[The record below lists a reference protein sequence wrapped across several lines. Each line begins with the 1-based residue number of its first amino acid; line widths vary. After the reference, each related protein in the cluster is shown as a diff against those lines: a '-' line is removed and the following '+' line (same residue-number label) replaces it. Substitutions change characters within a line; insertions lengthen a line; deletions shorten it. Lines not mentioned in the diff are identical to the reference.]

1 MTRRSNRYQNH
12 KNQYIMTYKTKRI
25 LVLARRSFFIIVA
38 MVVGLATMAALL
50 FGVVCLGAWGWEKIS
65 NHFEHY
71 TDEILSSY
79 VSVEYYPYRHTYRL
93 YDNEAEKFLTPHY
106 DGINTSSN
114 KELVAFQKDLRYGFL
129 DPETGEVVIEPQ
141 YSYAECFDEG
151 IAPVVIDNKRVIF
164 INRHNE
170 KAFEGEFDY
179 SYSVLPGY
187 EKIGWKLRND
197 DSMVGIID
205 RNGAWVI
212 KPEYQDIDCSL
223 MAGFLGVMQNDKWG
237 VLNAAGE
244 LHYPIAYDNILANED
259 RDGFILQ
266 NEGLCREEDMN
277 HHIVRPFIYD
287 VAKELSYKTN
297 NEYDSDE
304 EVSCG
309 ELLSDFA
316 SFSINDKQ
324 GVFNRM
330 TGEVV
335 LPALYDNIYLISSDL
350 IEAYTDG
357 YWQTFDSNGK
367 AIEP

>member
-1 MTRRSNRYQNH
+1 
-12 KNQYIMTYKTKRI
+12 MTYKTKRI

-106 DGINTSSN
+106 DAINTSSN

-164 INRHNE
+164 INLHNE

-287 VAKELSYKTN
+287 VAKELSYKTS
-297 NEYDSDE
+297 NEYDSEE
-304 EVSCG
+304 EVS
-309 ELLSDFA
+309 EERLSDFA

-335 LPALYDNIYLISSDL
+335 LPALYDNIYLISADL

-357 YWQTFDSNGK
+357 YWQTFDRNGK

>member
-1 MTRRSNRYQNH
+1 
-12 KNQYIMTYKTKRI
+12 MTYKTKRI

-106 DGINTSSN
+106 DAINTSSN

-287 VAKELSYKTN
+287 VAKELSYKTS
-297 NEYDSDE
+297 NEYDSEE

-335 LPALYDNIYLISSDL
+335 LPALYDNIYLISADL

-357 YWQTFDSNGK
+357 YWQTFDRNGK

>member
-1 MTRRSNRYQNH
+1 
-12 KNQYIMTYKTKRI
+12 MTYKTKRI

-141 YSYAECFDEG
+141 YHFAECFDEG
-151 IAPVVIDNKRVIF
+151 IAPVVLDNKRVIF

-297 NEYDSDE
+297 NEYDSEE
-304 EVSCG
+304 EVS
-309 ELLSDFA
+309 EERLSDFA

-335 LPALYDNIYLISSDL
+335 LPALYDNIYLISAGL

-357 YWQTFDSNGK
+357 YWQTFDRNGK

>member
-1 MTRRSNRYQNH
+1 
-12 KNQYIMTYKTKRI
+12 MTYKTKRI

-106 DGINTSSN
+106 DAINTSSN

-164 INRHNE
+164 INRQNE

-287 VAKELSYKTN
+287 VAKELSYKTS
-297 NEYDSDE
+297 NEYDSEE

-330 TGEVV
+330 TGEVI

-357 YWQTFDSNGK
+357 YWQTFDRNGK

>member
-1 MTRRSNRYQNH
+1 
-12 KNQYIMTYKTKRI
+12 MTYKTKRI
-25 LVLARRSFFIIVA
+25 LARVHRSFWVA
-38 MVVGLATMAALL
+38 VAVLISLATMAALL

-65 NHFEHY
+65 DHYEHY
-71 TDEILSSY
+71 TDEDLSSH

-106 DGINTSSN
+106 DGINTSSG
-114 KELVAFQKDLRYGFL
+114 KELVAFQQDSRYGFL

-141 YSYAECFDEG
+141 YHFAECFDEG
-151 IAPVVIDNKRVIF
+151 IAPVAIDNERIIF
-164 INRHNE
+164 INRLNE

-179 SYSVLPGY
+179 RYSVLPDY
-187 EKIGWKLRND
+187 EKIGWKVRTD
-197 DSMVGIID
+197 VSTVGIID

-212 KPEYQDIDCSL
+212 EPEYQDIDFNL
-223 MAGFLGVMQNDKWG
+223 MEGFLGVMQNDKWG
-237 VLNAAGE
+237 VLNAAGQ

-287 VAKELSYKTN
+287 VAKELSYKDVEVYN
-297 NEYDSDE
+297 SDDE
-304 EVSCG
+304 ELNCG

-324 GVFNRM
+324 GVFNRR
-330 TGEVV
+330 TGEVI

-357 YWQTFDSNGK
+357 YWQTFDRNGK

>member
-1 MTRRSNRYQNH
+1 
-12 KNQYIMTYKTKRI
+12 MTYKTKRI
-25 LVLARRSFFIIVA
+25 LARVRRSFWVA
-38 MVVGLATMAALL
+38 VALLITLATMAALL
-50 FGVVCLGAWGWEKIS
+50 IGVVCLGAWGWEKIS

-71 TDEILSSY
+71 TDEILSSR
-79 VSVEYYPYRHTYRL
+79 VSVEYYPYRDTYRL

-106 DGINTSSN
+106 DFINTSSG

-141 YSYAECFDEG
+141 YHFAECFDEG

-164 INRHNE
+164 INRQNE

-179 SYSVLPGY
+179 SFSVLPGY
-187 EKIGWKLRND
+187 EKLGWKVVND
-197 DSMVGIID
+197 DAKVGILD

-212 KPEYQDIDCSL
+212 KPEYQDLDFNL
-223 MAGFLGVMQNDKWG
+223 MEGFLGVMQNDKWG

-244 LHYPIAYDNILANED
+244 LHYPIAYDNILANEN

-266 NEGLCREEDMN
+266 NEGLCREEDLN
-277 HHIVRPFIYD
+277 HRIVRPFIYD
-287 VAKELSYKTN
+287 VAKELSYKTS
-297 NEYDSDE
+297 NEYDSEE
-304 EVSCG
+304 EVSCS

-324 GVFNRM
+324 GVFNRR
-330 TGEVV
+330 TGEVI
-335 LPALYDNIYLISSDL
+335 LPALYDNIYLISADL

-357 YWQTFDSNGK
+357 YWQTFDRNGK

>member
-1 MTRRSNRYQNH
+1 
-12 KNQYIMTYKTKRI
+12 MTYKTKRI

-106 DGINTSSN
+106 DAINTSSN

-141 YSYAECFDEG
+141 YHFAECFDEG

-287 VAKELSYKTN
+287 VAKELSYKTS
-297 NEYDSDE
+297 NEYDSEE

-357 YWQTFDSNGK
+357 YWQTFDRNGK